1 MRKKSFLICFFL
13 CLIIA
18 AFSCSLLIVPFPSRI
33 IDLCPEIFSKERLLI
48 DNGEFWVP
56 TWISIISTLISLIT
70 ALIANNISKFSFQ
83 SSFILNIDNEE
94 FKFTSINDINEYEKV
109 LIDYRKNIWKKHRL
123 KKKKPKDIY
132 KFPLEISGVNTQIL
146 DYRIKKIKIIQGE
159 VSSKIKDVRSKII
172 RTGEKTD
179 LNIYFWMYKKTAKNN
194 LLLDNLIRPG
204 RHVEHEYENVSLE
217 LHFDVKTFNKQ
228 YKQKMIIY
236 VDLKKSLDNNS
247 EYEVAG
253 YHIKVKN

>member
-18 AFSCSLLIVPFPSRI
+18 AFSCSLLIFPFPSWI
-33 IDLCPEIFSKERLLI
+33 IDLCPEIFSEKRLMI
-48 DNGEFWVP
+48 YNGEFWVP

-83 SSFILNIDNEE
+83 SSFILNVENEE
-94 FKFTSINDINEYEKV
+94 FKFTPINDVNEYEKV
-109 LIDYRKNIWKKHRL
+109 LADYRKNIWEKHRI
-123 KKKKPKDIY
+123 KKKNPTEIY
-132 KFPLEISGVNTQIL
+132 KFPLKISGVNTQIL
-146 DYRIKKIKIIQGE
+146 DYRIKKIKIKQDK
-159 VSSKIKDVRSKII
+159 VSSRIKDVRSKIV
-172 RTGEKTD
+172 RNRDKTD
-179 LNIYFWMYKKTAKNN
+179 LNIYFWIYKKSAKNN
-194 LLLDNLIRPG
+194 LLLDNLIRPR
-204 RHVEHEYENVSLE
+204 RHVENEYDNVSLE